1 MGGCC
6 LLCAHFARNK
16 NWTGNAWRAAR
27 TGRDNRHAFP
37 QECSALPV
45 VLVLVD
51 IERLLLYIVAL
62 KGHFF
67 LFFCWEKCRD
77 CHIKTTHHF
86 LFFFVTLVDFL
97 NFVESQSSDGWQMPR
112 RRSLIVS
119 FQVTARGPIKHFFDS
134 FVWFCHFWFWVRL
147 SNLRFFICG
156 HRGIFA

>member
-67 LFFCWEKCRD
+67 LFLLRKMSRLSYKNDAPFLIFLCDVGGLFEFCWQPVKRWLADAKETFSHCV
-77 CHIKTTHHF
+77 F
-86 LFFFVTLVDFL
+86 
-97 NFVESQSSDGWQMPR
+97 SSHCK
-112 RRSLIVS
+112 RSNQT
-119 FQVTARGPIKHFFDS
+119 F
-134 FVWFCHFWFWVRL
+134 
-147 SNLRFFICG
+147 LRFFRVILSFLILG
-156 HRGIFA
+156 SIV